1 MPTLSRNSD
10 SSNNSES
17 QANPGPLRGIFA
29 PTLTPVHADLS
40 PDVARWIAFSKKLLA
55 DGCHGL
61 CPFGTTS
68 EANSF
73 GISER
78 MDMLEQL
85 VESGVAA
92 AQLMP
97 GTGTSAIPDTV
108 LLTSHAV
115 KLGCSGV
122 LVLPPFYYKGVT
134 DDGIFNAMAE
144 VIERVG
150 DTRLRVYLYHIPPV
164 AQVSFSLSL
173 IERLIK
179 AYPETVVG
187 IKDSSGD
194 WNNLQALLTNFPGF
208 GIFTGSE
215 RYLLETLRQGG
226 AGSINA
232 VANLIAPL
240 ERQLYDNWQN
250 DKAPE
255 LQEAVNQMRPLFKDV
270 PAIPALKQMA
280 AHVYQDPNWLNLRPP
295 FINLTEAQAQAVVT
309 ALDQSGLLERPA
321 A

>member
-1 MPTLSRNSD
+1 MPNHSD
-10 SSNNSES
+10 SSESYTNS
-17 QANPGPLRGIFA
+17 GPLRGIFA

-40 PDVARWIAFSKKLLA
+40 PDVTRWIAFSKQLLA

-78 MDMLEQL
+78 MEMLEQL
-85 VESGVAA
+85 VDGGVPA

-108 LLTSHAV
+108 LLTTHAV

-240 ERQLYDNWQN
+240 ERQLYDNWQS

-255 LQEAVNQMRPLFKDV
+255 LQEAVNQMRPIFKDM
-270 PAIPALKQMA
+270 PAIPALKQMV

-295 FINLTEAQAQAVVT
+295 FVNLTEAQAQSVVT
-309 ALDQSGLLERPA
+309 AFDQAGLLERPA
-321 A
+321 V

>member
-1 MPTLSRNSD
+1 MTNHLDSHATPT
-10 SSNNSES
+10 
-17 QANPGPLRGIFA
+17 LRGIFA

-40 PDVARWIAFSKKLLA
+40 PDVERWIALSKQLLA

-78 MDMLEQL
+78 IDMLDQL
-85 VESGVAA
+85 VAAGVPS

-108 LLTSHAV
+108 ALTAHAV

-122 LVLPPFYYKGVT
+122 LVLPPFYYKGVS
-134 DDGIFNAMAE
+134 DDGIFKAMAE

-164 AQVSFSLSL
+164 AQVGFSLPL
-173 IERLIK
+173 IERLIR
-179 AYPETVVG
+179 AYPTTVVG

-194 WNNLQALLTNFPGF
+194 WNNLQALLSNFPGF
-208 GIFTGSE
+208 GTFTGSE
-215 RYLLETLRQGG
+215 RFLLETLKQGG

-240 ERQLYDNWQN
+240 QRRLYDNW
-250 DKAPE
+250 KSERAAE
-255 LQEAVNQMRPLFKDV
+255 LQELVNQMRPIFKDV
-270 PAIPALKQMA
+270 PAIPALKQIM
-280 AHVYQDPNWLNLRPP
+280 AHVRQDPAWLTLRPP
-295 FINLTEAQAQAVVT
+295 FINLTEVQAQTVLAT
-309 ALDQSGLLERPA
+309 LAQSGLLEQQA